1 MAVAN
6 MIRALLTTSYAPHG
20 YCLLWQPWLIWIHAF
35 SDTIIAASYFS
46 IPLALIAFVRKR
58 RDIAFG
64 GIFWMFALFILA
76 CGTTHILS
84 IWNLWHGNYGVEAI
98 VKLITAAASLATAAL
113 LWPLLP
119 KAIALPSP
127 ARLREANNALS
138 HRIVERDAAVAAL
151 HAEIAEREKAEA
163 ALLQSRKMEAIGQL
177 TGGIAH
183 DFNNLLQIISGSLD
197 LMSDRVGDDPR
208 LLRLTS
214 NAIGA
219 VRRGKRLTNQLLAFS
234 RLQRLEIRAIDVP
247 RMIEEMRDLLAR
259 SIDPSISL
267 TITCEREPYTVLADR
282 VQLELALLN
291 LTLNARD
298 AMPNGGKLMISVSNR
313 HLADQEGVEDGEYLA
328 IAVADNG
335 IGMSPEIAQRVFEP
349 FFTTKPIGAGSGL
362 GLSMVFGMTRQSGG
376 TVMLDSTLGSGTT
389 VTIYLRRAG
398 TRQSSNEIDDS
409 VDPRDVEKLKGL
421 TLLVVDD
428 EPDVRDVIA
437 TIVSDFGCSALQ
449 ARDGHH
455 ALQLIAEHRP
465 SVMIIDFAM
474 PGMNGADVARIAL
487 AREPD
492 IRVVF
497 ATGFSQSTAIIDVM
511 GSAAIVLRK
520 PFTAGDLARALARA
534 VERKDA

>member
-6 MIRALLTTSYAPHG
+6 TIRALLTASYAPHG
-20 YCLLWQPWLIWIHAF
+20 YCLLWQPWLIWIHAV

-46 IPLALIAFVRKR
+46 IPLALVAFVRKR

-64 GIFWMFALFILA
+64 GVFWMFALFILA

-84 IWNLWHGNYGVEAI
+84 IWNLWHGNYGVEAF
-98 VKLITAAASLATAAL
+98 VKLITAAASLLTAVL

-119 KAIALPSP
+119 KAMALPSP
-127 ARLREANNALS
+127 SRLREANDALS
-138 HRIVERDAAVAAL
+138 SRIVERDAAVAAL
-151 HAEIAEREKAEA
+151 HAEISEREKAEA

-197 LMSDRVGDDPR
+197 LMSSRIDDDPR

-234 RLQRLEIRAIDVP
+234 RLQRLELRAIDVP
-247 RMIEEMRDLLAR
+247 PLIEEMRDLLAR

-267 TITCEREPYTVLADR
+267 SITCEGEPYTVLADR

-313 HLADQEGVEDGEYLA
+313 LLAGQDGVEDGEYLA
-328 IAVADNG
+328 ISVADNG

-349 FFTTKPIGAGSGL
+349 FFTTKPVGAGSGL

-398 TRQSSNEIDDS
+398 APQPPNEADDT
-409 VDPRDVEKLKGL
+409 VDPLDIEKLKGL

-428 EPDVRDVIA
+428 EADVRDVIA

-449 ARDGHH
+449 ARDGQH
-455 ALQLIAEHRP
+455 ALQLIEQHRP
-465 SVMIIDFAM
+465 PVMVIDFAM

-487 AREPD
+487 ARQPE
-492 IRVVF
+492 IQVVF
-497 ATGFSQSTAIIDVM
+497 ATGFSQSAAITEVM

-520 PFTAGDLARALARA
+520 PFTASDLARALARA